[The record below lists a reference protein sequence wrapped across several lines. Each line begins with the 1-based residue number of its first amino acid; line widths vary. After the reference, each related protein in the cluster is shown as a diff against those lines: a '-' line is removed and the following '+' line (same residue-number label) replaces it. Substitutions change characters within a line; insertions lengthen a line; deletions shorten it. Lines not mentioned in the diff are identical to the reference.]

1 MSLNCKNLTCS
12 SKIDC
17 SGINATGD
25 ISATTLN
32 VTDISCGNSLHALN
46 ATIQCHG
53 INTSGGPLAAGNIQC
68 DALNATG
75 LTGSFAGVVTC
86 KNIHCVNGDGVI
98 RCKELIITDEWGTE
112 KGSLSYETTTGLT
125 LKSIDTGLHLDANS
139 GWANVSATG
148 NAGGKL
154 IGYVVTT
161 IDKNRSHFAP
171 VQGNPHGIEAPSDHR
186 IKQNIS
192 SIPPTDSLNKLS
204 LTNPTSF
211 NFKKD
216 HIYSEDSLQHGF
228 MAQELKEHFPEAVT
242 VSTGYLPI
250 DLSSVK
256 VTYSDP
262 SKTILHIANLASYEI
277 NDNTKLNITNPSGD
291 IPVTITDF
299 DNNTNS
305 ITLDKNI
312 PDNFVRLR
320 FLVDNFHYVQYDK
333 FIPITISAIKKL
345 KSTQDELIES
355 IKKLTQKVE
364 LLGRKQ
370 TMKRFM

>member
-32 VTDISCGNSLHALN
+32 VTDISCGNSLHAPN

-53 INTSGGPLAAGNIQC
+53 INTSGGPLAAGDIQC
-68 DALNATG
+68 DGLNATG
-75 LTGSFAGVVTC
+75 AGNLGDVTC
-86 KNIHCVNGDGVI
+86 KKLNCVNGDGTI
-98 RCKELIITDEWGTE
+98 TCKKLSIVDGGGTL

-139 GWANVSATG
+139 GLSNVSAAG
-148 NAGGKL
+148 NADGKL
-154 IGYVVTT
+154 IGFVVTT
-161 IDKNRSHFAP
+161 YNKTRANFGL
-171 VQGNPHGIEAPSDHR
+171 VQQGSPPGIEAPSDHR

>member
-1 MSLNCKNLTCS
+1 
-12 SKIDC
+12 
-17 SGINATGD
+17 
-25 ISATTLN
+25 
-32 VTDISCGNSLHALN
+32 
-46 ATIQCHG
+46 
-53 INTSGGPLAAGNIQC
+53 
-68 DALNATG
+68 
-75 LTGSFAGVVTC
+75 
-86 KNIHCVNGDGVI
+86 
-98 RCKELIITDEWGTE
+98 
-112 KGSLSYETTTGLT
+112 
-125 LKSIDTGLHLDANS
+125 
-139 GWANVSATG
+139 
-148 NAGGKL
+148 
-154 IGYVVTT
+154 
-161 IDKNRSHFAP
+161 
-171 VQGNPHGIEAPSDHR
+171 
-186 IKQNIS
+186 
-192 SIPPTDSLNKLS
+192 
-204 LTNPTSF
+204 
-211 NFKKD
+211 
-216 HIYSEDSLQHGF
+216 

>member
-1 MSLNCKNLTCS
+1 MLATRSSNHCVLLSKDDLLRFQLVPGGLGSCFLRSSGSL
-12 SKIDC
+12 
-17 SGINATGD
+17 
-25 ISATTLN
+25 
-32 VTDISCGNSLHALN
+32 
-46 ATIQCHG
+46 
-53 INTSGGPLAAGNIQC
+53 GPLAIWESC
-68 DALNATG
+68 
-75 LTGSFAGVVTC
+75 
-86 KNIHCVNGDGVI
+86 CVSP
-98 RCKELIITDEWGTE
+98 
-112 KGSLSYETTTGLT
+112 SLSSSSPYIPDDLVLGSGGNLPGHKMPLILSTYNGRG
-125 LKSIDTGLHLDANS
+125 IHLDAS
-139 GWANVSATG
+139 GGYNNISARGTTG
-148 NAGGKL
+148 SGTAGSPAFVVCTSGLTALTTAYATSSITSGKKL
-154 IGYVVTT
+154 E
-161 IDKNRSHFAP
+161 SA
-171 VQGNPHGIEAPSDHR
+171 SDHR

-216 HIYSEDSLQHGF
+216 HIYSDDSLQHGF

-262 SKTILHIANLASYEI
+262 SKTILRVANLASYEI

-320 FLVDNFHYVQYDK
+320 FFVDNFHYVQYDK

-345 KSTQDELIES
+345 KSTQDELIDS

-364 LLGRKQ
+364 LLERKH
-370 TMKRFM
+370 TLKRFL